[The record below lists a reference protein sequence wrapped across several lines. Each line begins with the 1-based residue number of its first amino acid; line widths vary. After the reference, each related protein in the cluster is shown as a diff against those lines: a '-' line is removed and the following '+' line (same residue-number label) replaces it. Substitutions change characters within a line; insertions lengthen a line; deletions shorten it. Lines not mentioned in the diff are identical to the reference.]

1 MNPLET
7 IIAEIAAVT
16 PKIAPN
22 QLTDIADHLA
32 GARPHLHH
40 RRGPQR
46 LHGPSLRHA
55 AHAPRPDRLRDR

>member
-32 GARPHLHH
+32 VARP
-40 RRGPQR
+40 R
-46 LHGPSLRHA
+46 PSSPARA
-55 AHAPRPDRLRDR
+55 AAASWPEPSPCGSCTSA